1 MINFVDKKQVPILSV
16 EIENVFQSSNSFS
29 FRYYIF
35 LENCSINLF
44 NSNTHLK
51 IQLNCDFIEMLLCVI
66 GCIEF

>member
-35 LENCSINLF
+35 LEKCWINLF

-51 IQLNCDFIEMLLCVI
+51 I
-66 GCIEF
+66 